1 MTDESRSPSLSAGGR
16 RSLALSFV
24 GAGRLG
30 TALSVALD
38 GAGYRVV
45 AVASRSERS
54 AAALAERL
62 PAATVYTLDGL
73 PARADVVFLTVPDGA
88 IERVAETLP
97 WRDGQAVVH
106 TSGAHDLSV
115 LGGATRHGALA
126 GCLHPLQSFPG
137 EAGEAGEPGE
147 RFREIT
153 CGVEAAEPLGG
164 LLEAM
169 ASDLG
174 ARSVRLEGVDR
185 AAYHASA
192 VLASNDIVAL
202 AAAAGRAWEIAG
214 LAPGDAG
221 AALAPLMRGAV
232 ENVARLP
239 LEQAL
244 TGPLA
249 RGDVETVERHLAA
262 LGADPELLALY
273 RALGAE
279 LLRLELGHPE
289 EVARRLRALL
299 ERA

>member
-1 MTDESRSPSLSAGGR
+1 MTDEPGSASLSVGER
-16 RSLALSFV
+16 RSLALGFV

-30 TALSVALD
+30 AALSVALA
-38 GAGYRVV
+38 GAGYRVM

-62 PAATVYTLDGL
+62 PDATVCALDDL
-73 PARADVVFLTVPDGA
+73 PVRIDVVFLTVPDGA
-88 IERVAETLP
+88 IEGVAETLP

-106 TSGAHDLSV
+106 TSGAHDLRV
-115 LGGATRHGALA
+115 LDGATRRGALA
-126 GCLHPLQSFPG
+126 GCLHPLQAFSHEGG
-137 EAGEAGEPGE
+137 EGGEPGT

-153 CGVEAAEPLGG
+153 CGIEAADPLGG
-164 LLEAM
+164 LLEAIV
-169 ASDLG
+169 SDLG
-174 ARSVRLEGVDR
+174 AHSVRLEGVDR

-192 VLASNDIVAL
+192 VIAGNDIVAL

-214 LAPGDAG
+214 LAPGEAT
-221 AALAPLMRGAV
+221 AALAPFMRGAV

-262 LGADPELLALY
+262 LGAAPELLALY
-273 RALGAE
+273 QALGLE

-299 ERA
+299 EGS